1 MKTTALSHGAATIVC
16 AFATGKGAAF
26 GLDFET
32 KASVRLREDGK
43 INAKIMGHPHESTL
57 LLESCVKRV
66 MERFRMPYGADI
78 ITESNIPIAAGLKSS
93 STAANAACLALY
105 AAVARERGKMVEG
118 DRRQK
123 IFVGSKEVDALSI
136 IKTGI
141 KAAFDAKVTV
151 TGAFDDASASY
162 FGGYTVTDNK
172 KQEIKARGRMDD
184 LNALI
189 FLPKGRVYSGDV
201 DVKKLKRIAK
211 EVDVAWK
218 EALQGKIFRAMTTN
232 GLLHSLAFKQ
242 NPEITLAA
250 LKAGALACGLSGT
263 GPAVVALTYG
273 RAGEIKDAWQAF
285 EGKILTAKTN
295 NSEARVLT

>member
-32 KASVRLREDGK
+32 KATVRLREDEK
-43 INAKIMGHPHESTL
+43 IKASIKGHPRESTL
-57 LLESCVKRV
+57 LLESCVRRV

-78 ITESNIPIAAGLKSS
+78 TTESDIPIAAGLKSS
-93 STAANAACLALY
+93 STAANAATLALVG
-105 AAVARERGKMVEG
+105 ALARKHGRIVWEKGV
-118 DRRQK
+118 QS
-123 IFVGSKEVDALSI
+123 IFVGERKVDSLQI
-136 IKTGI
+136 IKLGI
-141 KAAFDAKVTV
+141 KAAYDAKVTV

-172 KQEIKARGRMDD
+172 KQEIKTRGRMDE

-201 DVKKLKRIAK
+201 DVKKLKKIAK

-250 LKAGALACGLSGT
+250 LKAWALACGLSGT
-263 GPAVVALTYG
+263 GPAVVALTNG
-273 RAGEIKDAWQAF
+273 RTGEIKDAWKAF

-295 NSEARVLT
+295 NSEARFLT